1 MGTTRLRGLPAATA
15 GSTGAALAQLLL
27 LMLLSTEQTVRA
39 TAVATEA
46 AGGAPPRPPP
56 LPPPVPQVHIRIV
69 EPANGTHV
77 VGPSVSVR
85 LGMHLSENGLHDAGH
100 LYDIC
105 LTLDWGQDK
114 VCGALTEALRH
125 PITLHNVLPGWR
137 RLRAWV
143 EPADSGSEGGEGGLL
158 HGIANSTSTFL
169 VRRRGAGSGG
179 GTGAGGGGEEEEETY
194 DVTLARSRGGGVAA
208 RQCTGDACTSTV
220 AGGVVKAGDAL
231 EEQGT
236 EARAHYFDAIFKD
249 ALWAKGTAHSASGY
263 GSDPSFTRQ
272 AGEALTSVLRELIN
286 ASGPQ
291 QRIRLLDV
299 PCGDMAW
306 MPGVVAPFMGAAAAS
321 EAAASEAASASEY
334 TALEY
339 TGFDISSLVVRENQ
353 RRFAAQPAFAFATFD
368 VVEQDILPR
377 GRFDL
382 IFCRHL
388 MFHLTPEHNLRLLR
402 RFEQSGAKFLM
413 ATTYLRA
420 DENDRDFVLAFGH
433 KINLFR
439 PPYCM
444 RDPIRMYV
452 DGEADMMLG
461 LWEIAD
467 SDGNVLPLTGWDK
480 ECMK

>member
-1 MGTTRLRGLPAATA
+1 MKGFDAAMGTTRLRGLPAATA

-56 LPPPVPQVHIRIV
+56 LPPPVPQVHIRIE

-179 GTGAGGGGEEEEETY
+179 GAG
-194 DVTLARSRGGGVAA
+194 ARSLSPPLPPLHLPVGTRGFPAA
-208 RQCTGDACTSTV
+208 CS
-220 AGGVVKAGDAL
+220 
-231 EEQGT
+231 
-236 EARAHYFDAIFKD
+236 
-249 ALWAKGTAHSASGY
+249 S
-263 GSDPSFTRQ
+263 
-272 AGEALTSVLRELIN
+272 
-286 ASGPQ
+286 
-291 QRIRLLDV
+291 
-299 PCGDMAW
+299 PC
-306 MPGVVAPFMGAAAAS
+306 
-321 EAAASEAASASEY
+321 
-334 TALEY
+334 
-339 TGFDISSLVVRENQ
+339 VRV
-353 RRFAAQPAFAFATFD
+353 RG
-368 VVEQDILPR
+368 LP
-377 GRFDL
+377 D
-382 IFCRHL
+382 
-388 MFHLTPEHNLRLLR
+388 
-402 RFEQSGAKFLM
+402 
-413 ATTYLRA
+413 
-420 DENDRDFVLAFGH
+420 
-433 KINLFR
+433 
-439 PPYCM
+439 
-444 RDPIRMYV
+444 
-452 DGEADMMLG
+452 
-461 LWEIAD
+461 
-467 SDGNVLPLTGWDK
+467 
-480 ECMK
+480 